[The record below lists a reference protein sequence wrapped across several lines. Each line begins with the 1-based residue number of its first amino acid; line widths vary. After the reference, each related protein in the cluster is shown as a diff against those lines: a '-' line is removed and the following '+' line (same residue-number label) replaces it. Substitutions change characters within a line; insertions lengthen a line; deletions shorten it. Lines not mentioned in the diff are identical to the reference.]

1 MTKYLVKY
9 TVTFVQQSI
18 SVSDEME
25 VEDGQIYVDA
35 DEENDL
41 KVTDEKGAEGY
52 VLSLYNDNEDNVII
66 IPQSIWDSK
75 DGLTDTNLSIDSV
88 SIID

>member
-9 TVTFVQQSI
+9 TVTFIQQNI

-25 VEDGQIYVDA
+25 VEDGQIYFNA
-35 DEENDL
+35 DKENDL

-52 VLSLYNDNEDNVII
+52 VLSLYSDNEDNVII

-75 DGLTDTNLSIDSV
+75 DGLTDTELSIESV
-88 SIID
+88 SKID

>member
-9 TVTFVQQSI
+9 TVTFVKQNI

-25 VEDGQIYVDA
+25 VEDGQIYFNA
-35 DEENDL
+35 DKENDL

-52 VLSLYNDNEDNVII
+52 VLSLYSDNEDNVII

-75 DGLTDTNLSIDSV
+75 DGLTDTELSIESV
-88 SIID
+88 SKIN